1 MKIKGLCLGL
11 FFQFY
16 TMVSA
21 QQMVIYDDY
30 PKGQDYYKGGTKAFY
45 KELRQV
51 LLDRK
56 VSPCECVSES
66 YTIPLLVKADGTV
79 QYVKDDDEEGIAK
92 NKCAYDMLRAAL
104 PYLENWQPAI
114 HENKKLNAIKKIE
127 FYPDDLFNHYSDA
140 YFGPWSNITLPEYP
154 GGIDK
159 FRSDFV
165 HVFDTR
171 AVRENVFTYRIEIM
185 FDVNKEGKIENTQ
198 ILSVD
203 EDPGLMKAALKAISK
218 LNKTWKPAIRSG
230 KAIKY
235 RFRLPISF
243 TNYPQK
249 NMTEI
254 QREEDLRFNDSRR
267 SGF

>member
-114 HENKKLNAIKKIE
+114 HE
-127 FYPDDLFNHYSDA
+127 
-140 YFGPWSNITLPEYP
+140 T
-154 GGIDK
+154 
-159 FRSDFV
+159 
-165 HVFDTR
+165 
-171 AVRENVFTYRIEIM
+171 
-185 FDVNKEGKIENTQ
+185 
-198 ILSVD
+198 
-203 EDPGLMKAALKAISK
+203 
-218 LNKTWKPAIRSG
+218 
-230 KAIKY
+230 
-235 RFRLPISF
+235 
-243 TNYPQK
+243 
-249 NMTEI
+249 
-254 QREEDLRFNDSRR
+254 
-267 SGF
+267 